1 MARIVLVHGAFGGAW
16 IWEKVTEPLEAAG
29 HKVETLDL
37 PGAGDD
43 HTPLDQINLD
53 LYAERICEK
62 LGESPEQAVLVGHS
76 MGGMAVTQAAS
87 RCPGRVASLIYIA
100 AFLPGEGQSLIGLT
114 QLPEGEG
121 DHVQKTMVVSGE
133 PPVGELSEEDAIIAF
148 YNLAPPEVGKW
159 AAGMQRAQ
167 PVIPMMDE
175 AKLTVGYEN
184 IPRSYIHC
192 TRDQANM
199 PALQRRMMKERRVSP
214 VIEIETDH
222 TPHLSAPDE
231 LVAAIDQLA
240 RQEVPA

>member
-1 MARIVLVHGAFGGAW
+1 MARIVLVHGAWGGAW

-29 HKVETLDL
+29 HSVETLDL
-37 PGAGDD
+37 PGAGND
-43 HTPLDQINLD
+43 HTPLDRINLD
-53 LYAERICEK
+53 LYAERICDV

-87 RCPGRVASLIYIA
+87 RCPGRVASLIYVA
-100 AFLPGEGQSLIGLT
+100 AFLPGEGQSLVGLT

-133 PPVGELSEEDAIIAF
+133 PPIAELSEENSIIAF
-148 YNLAPPEVGKW
+148 YNLSSPAVAQW
-159 AAGMQRAQ
+159 AAQMQRPQ
-167 PVIPMMDE
+167 PLVPMLDE
-175 AKLTVGYEN
+175 ARLSEGYES

-199 PALQRRMMKERRVSP
+199 PALQRRMMKERNVSP

>member
-1 MARIVLVHGAFGGAW
+1 MARIVLVHGAWGGAW
-16 IWEKVTEPLEAAG
+16 IWRNVLEPLEAAG
-29 HKVETLDL
+29 HTVEPMDL
-37 PGAGDD
+37 PGAGEDY
-43 HTPLDQINLD
+43 TPLERITLD

-100 AFLPGEGQSLIGLT
+100 AFLPGDGQSLIGLT

-121 DHVQKTMVVSGE
+121 DHVQKTMVVSGD
-133 PPVGELSEEDAIIAF
+133 PPLAELSEEDAITAF
-148 YNLAPPEVGKW
+148 YNLAPPKVAEW
-159 AAGMQRAQ
+159 AAATQRPQ
-167 PVIPMMDE
+167 PAIPMMDE
-175 AKLTVGYEN
+175 ARLSKGYDS

-199 PALQRRMMKERRVSP
+199 PALQRRMMRERGVSP

-240 RQEVPA
+240 RQEVPV

>member
-16 IWEKVTEPLEAAG
+16 IWEKFTEPLEAAG

-62 LGESPEQAVLVGHS
+62 LGASPEQAVLVGHS

-87 RCPGRVASLIYIA
+87 RIYVA

-133 PPVGELSEEDAIIAF
+133 PPIGELSEEDTIIAF
-148 YNLAPPEVGKW
+148 YNLAPPDVARW
-159 AAGMQRAQ
+159 AAQMRRPQ
-167 PVIPMMDE
+167 PVVPMTDE
-175 AKLTVGYEN
+175 VRLTEGYES

-199 PALQRRMMKERRVSP
+199 P
-214 VIEIETDH
+214 
-222 TPHLSAPDE
+222 
-231 LVAAIDQLA
+231 
-240 RQEVPA
+240 

>member
-16 IWEKVTEPLEAAG
+16 IWQKVMEPLEEAG
-29 HKVETLDL
+29 HRVETLDL

-43 HTPLDQINLD
+43 HTPLEQINLD

-62 LGESPEQAVLVGHS
+62 LGEAPEQAVLVGHS

-87 RCPGRVASLIYIA
+87 RCPGRVASLIYVA
-100 AFLPGEGQSLIGLT
+100 AFLPADGQGLIGLT
-114 QLPEGEG
+114 QLPQGEG

-133 PPVGELSEEDAIIAF
+133 PPLGELSEEDTITAF
-148 YNLAPPEVGKW
+148 YHLAPPELAKW
-159 AAGMQRAQ
+159 AASMRRPQ
-167 PVIPMMDE
+167 PVVPMTDE
-175 AKLTVGYEN
+175 AKLSRGYDN

-199 PALQRRMMKERRVSP
+199 PALQRRMMRERGVDP
-214 VIEIETDH
+214 VIELETDH

-240 RQEVPA
+240 RHEVLA

>member
-1 MARIVLVHGAFGGAW
+1 MARIVLVHGAWGGAW
-16 IWEKVTEPLEAAG
+16 IWEKVVGPLKAAG
-29 HKVETLDL
+29 HSVETLDL

-43 HTPLDQINLD
+43 ETPLDEINLD
-53 LYAERICEK
+53 AYAERICGV
-62 LGESPEQAVLVGHS
+62 LGEKPEQAVLVGHS

-87 RCPGRVASLIYIA
+87 RCPGRVASLIYLA
-100 AFLPGEGQSLIGLT
+100 AFLPGDGQSLIGLT

-133 PPVGELSEEDAIIAF
+133 PPIAELSEEDTIIAF
-148 YNLAPPEVGKW
+148 YNLAPPEVAKW
-159 AAGMQRAQ
+159 AAQMRRPQ
-167 PVIPMMDE
+167 PAVPMMDE
-175 AKLTVGYEN
+175 ARLTAGYES

-199 PALQRRMMKERRVSP
+199 PALQRRMMKERGVSP
-214 VIEIETDH
+214 VVEIETDH

-231 LVAAIDQLA
+231 LVVAIDRLA